1 MRRAAP
7 IFIVVV
13 GALALFLD
21 FFPNVRVPVIGD
33 TTGTAEPRRLEWK
46 LGLDLQG
53 GFRVEYQ
60 ALPEGDKV
68 PDSGAMN
75 TIRGIIERRV
85 NSTGVSEPVVQTQ
98 GSDRVVVELPG
109 VTNAEDIENL
119 VGATGR
125 LDFVPLPT
133 DTYGTATNPGPQ
145 TATENQ
151 PLPVPEPALFSGDQI
166 ESANPGTNSTGGRA
180 VAFTLRD
187 PGKTLFAD
195 YTSKHVDEFFA
206 IVLDGNVVSA
216 PRIESPITGGSG
228 IIDGG
233 TAGFSAAEMNNLVTI
248 LRYGSLPF
256 RIQEVQN
263 QQIPATLGAE
273 FLHRT
278 LLAAIIGILLVFS
291 FMIVYYR
298 LPGIVASGALVYYAL
313 VVLAF
318 FRLIPV
324 TLTLAGIAGFVLSVG
339 MAVDANILIFERSKE
354 ELRLGKPLSAAIEAG
369 FARAWNSILDSN
381 VSSLITAGILYWFGS
396 STIRGFALVLILGVL
411 TSMFTAITVTRTILR
426 LIVRQDWARRAWLY
440 GVTDDE
446 FVTTR
451 TTARPVRGEAR
462 GRV

>member
-85 NSTGVSEPVVQTQ
+85 NSTGVAEPVVQTQ

-206 IVLDGNVVSA
+206 IVLDGSVVSA

-233 TAGFSAAEMNNLVTI
+233 TAGFSAAQMNNLVTI

-426 LIVRQDWARRAWLY
+426 LVVRQDWARRAWLY

-446 FVTTR
+446 FVTPR